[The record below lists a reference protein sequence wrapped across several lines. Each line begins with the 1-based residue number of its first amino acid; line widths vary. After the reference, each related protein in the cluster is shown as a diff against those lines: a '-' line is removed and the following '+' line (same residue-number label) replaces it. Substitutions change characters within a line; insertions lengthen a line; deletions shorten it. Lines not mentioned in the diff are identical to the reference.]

1 MPLRAVV
8 ERITATLIEDIP
20 RLTWRLRGEP
30 WRRSRAEPLSS
41 SRPTRLRTVADTV
54 PIVGAGRTGLALAA
68 VLARF
73 GVPSPIRGSW
83 SKLVNTDVCLGEQER
98 GTYQG

>member
-1 MPLRAVV
+1 
-8 ERITATLIEDIP
+8 
-20 RLTWRLRGEP
+20 
-30 WRRSRAEPLSS
+30 
-41 SRPTRLRTVADTV
+41 VADTV